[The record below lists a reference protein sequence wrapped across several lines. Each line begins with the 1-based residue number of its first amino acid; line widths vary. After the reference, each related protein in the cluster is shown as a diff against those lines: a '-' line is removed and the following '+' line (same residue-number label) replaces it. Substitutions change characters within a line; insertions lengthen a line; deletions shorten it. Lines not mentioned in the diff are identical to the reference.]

1 MTKLRKMIGTA
12 FVALGLLTGHAV
24 NTAHAQE
31 AFSCQSNFAL
41 CEQETERMLSVEGLR
56 EIE

>member
-24 NTAHAQE
+24 NTAHAGE
-31 AFSCQSNFAL
+31 EFSCQSNVAL
-41 CEQETERMLSVEGLR
+41 CDQEFGRMLSLELR

>member
-24 NTAHAQE
+24 NTAHAGDVS
-31 AFSCQSNFAL
+31 SCQGNFAL
-41 CEQETERMLSVEGLR
+41 CEQEIERMSSVEGLR